1 MREENTHKQK
11 KAPDPVK
18 ISPNAFGPRENT
30 AVYWLGNGG
39 AMINARGVCIMI
51 DPLLEG
57 FDMPLLVDAP
67 ITPEET
73 GELSAVLITH
83 CDNDH
88 LSRATCGKLK
98 EKCRQFCGPHYVAG
112 LLEEE
117 GIPASGYDIGAEF
130 SVGDVQVTLTPAD
143 HAWQNESK
151 KHAAGR
157 LLWILFKNSGWDN
170 LDAGRFK
177 AYGRTASSACAGC
190 NSDGL
195 LGQPVAHRAGRC
207 SDTVRSLPGGSF
219 DPDTLGLRGR
229 SRYAGI
235 QRGSGR
241 VEKTDHKSGTASCYG
256 ARETIY
262 PGVTAQLW
270 AAVREKMHP
279 E

>member
-151 KHAAGR
+151 KHAIRFFQQEDYCGFYLKTPDGTIWMPGDSR
-157 LLWILFKNSGWDN
+157 LMEEQLHLPAPDVILMDFSDSRWHIGLEGAVTLCGAYPEAALIPIHWGCVDAPGMPEFSG
-170 LDAGRFK
+170 
-177 AYGRTASSACAGC
+177 
-190 NSDGL
+190 
-195 LGQPVAHRAGRC
+195 
-207 SDTVRSLPGGSF
+207 
-219 DPDTLGLRGR
+219 DPEELR
-229 SRYAGI
+229 SRIINPERLHVMA
-235 QRGSGR
+235 
-241 VEKTDHKSGTASCYG
+241 
-256 ARETIY
+256 
-262 PGVTAQLW
+262 PGKPYIL
-270 AAVREKMHP
+270 E
-279 E
+279 